1 MVALLKMP
9 TRNIAEAEGAE
20 RRMFPRRDVCTRVT
34 SRRLDHSVC
43 ARQMPFL
50 SLTVR
55 DLSLGGLS
63 AASTMPLEAGER
75 LSFAF
80 PADHGLNGW
89 DAVGRVIRC
98 QPIGSGYR
106 VAVEFDPL
114 PAA

>member
-1 MVALLKMP
+1 MVALLNP
-9 TRNIAEAEGAE
+9 TRTLSLTEGAE
-20 RRMFPRRDVCTRVT
+20 RRMFPRRDVCTRVV

-55 DLSLGGLS
+55 DLSIGGLS
-63 AASTMPLEAGER
+63 AATNTPLEAGER
-75 LSFAF
+75 LSFTF
-80 PADHGLNGW
+80 PDDNGHSGW
-89 DAVGRVIRC
+89 DAIGRVVRC
-98 QPIGSGYR
+98 QPVGAGFR